1 MKKLIMK
8 LKKPQFWDYNK
19 PNIIAYFFWPLS
31 FFLQFLN
38 SFKKAIIYKKK
49 FDNIKTIGIG
59 NIYIGGTGKT
69 SLSLE
74 VYEILKK
81 KKLKTC
87 FIKKDYT
94 DQKDEQEILEKKGR
108 LFKSKKRIKALQNAI
123 KEEYEVAIFD
133 DGLQDESINYDLNFL
148 CFNNLNWIGNGLTIP
163 SGPLRENF
171 TNIKRYN
178 DIFING
184 NLENLENIKKEIL
197 QINSKANIHIGKY
210 VPQNLDELDNK
221 ENYLVFSGIGNH
233 KTLLS
238 MLKIN
243 NFKII
248 KDIEFPDHY
257 NYSKKDIDKIISISK
272 DLNCKILTTEKDFI
286 RLKNY
291 MTDNIRFISSRLEIL
306 DETKLL
312 ETLSKIHE

>member
-1 MKKLIMK
+1 MK
-8 LKKPQFWDYNK
+8 LKKPLFWDYKK
-19 PNIIAYFFWPLS
+19 PNTIAYFFWPIS
-31 FFLQFLN
+31 FILQFLN
-38 SFKKAIIYKKK
+38 SLKKVIIFKKK
-49 FDNIKTIGIG
+49 FNNIKTIGIG

-69 SLSLE
+69 SLCLE
-74 VYEILKK
+74 IYEILKK

-87 FIKKDYT
+87 FIKKDYF
-94 DQKDEQEILEKKGR
+94 DQKDEQEILEKKGK
-108 LFKSKKRIKALQNAI
+108 LFKSKKRVIALQNAI
-123 KEEYEVAIFD
+123 KEEYKIAIFD
-133 DGLQDESINYDLNFL
+133 DGLQDESINYDLSFL

-171 TNIKRYN
+171 MNIKKYS

-184 NLENLENIKKEIL
+184 NLENLEDIKKEIL
-197 QINSKANIHIGKY
+197 KINSKANIHVGKY

-248 KDIEFPDHY
+248 KDVEFPDHY

-291 MTDNIRFISSRLEIL
+291 MTDNIRFISTRLQIL
-306 DETKLL
+306 DEKKLL
-312 ETLSKIHE
+312 TTLSKIHE